1 MQEGSL
7 FSISSPAFIICK
19 FFLDDGH
26 ADWYE
31 VIPDSSFGLYFSN
44 NEWCWAS
51 FHVFISHLY
60 RQVRFLWCWNIWP
73 TERWVKGPREAS
85 PNSEFR
91 TGSKN
96 INRSVTAAMC
106 GKPCQVTV
114 WYEGHKTQDR
124 LSRLLPLISQK
135 SQKRRPHSRR
145 NESIKGE
152 QDWSDSFLTVRISS
166 TGAWQCPETPPSVS
180 RKYDYSFISWKLL
193 AFPSWDG
200 WRDTADQTTQGEL
213 LLVCVCTRI
222 HLHVNTNAA

>member
-1 MQEGSL
+1 MPFGLGWMGHYTRRWPICSCWRL
-7 FSISSPAFIICK
+7 RMCSSP
-19 FFLDDGH
+19 
-26 ADWYE
+26 
-31 VIPDSSFGLYFSN
+31 
-44 NEWCWAS
+44 
-51 FHVFISHLY
+51 HLY

-106 GKPCQVTV
+106 GKPCQVTA